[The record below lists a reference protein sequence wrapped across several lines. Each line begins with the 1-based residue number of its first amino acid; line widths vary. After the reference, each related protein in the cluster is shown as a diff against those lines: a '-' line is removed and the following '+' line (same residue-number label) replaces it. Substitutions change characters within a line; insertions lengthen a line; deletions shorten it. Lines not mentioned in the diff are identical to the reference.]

1 MIVNYGLGSTFPG
14 REITLLL
21 GTRRL
26 NYTHAYS
33 PSLHLGNWHC
43 YLVLTL
49 KMAQDYLQTMFWYVL
64 LEDLQMML
72 ECCLADLL
80 DCSRTANKDVKMLI
94 IVYEE
99 SANNLLKRNVTY
111 EVLTGALRK
120 VWAIKKLSTEIHSW
134 QAVIFSTLH
143 GLLSF

>member
-1 MIVNYGLGSTFPG
+1 
-14 REITLLL
+14 
-21 GTRRL
+21 
-26 NYTHAYS
+26 
-33 PSLHLGNWHC
+33 
-43 YLVLTL
+43 
-49 KMAQDYLQTMFWYVL
+49 
-64 LEDLQMML
+64 
-72 ECCLADLL
+72 
-80 DCSRTANKDVKMLI
+80 
-94 IVYEE
+94 VYEE